1 MVPVSW
7 PKVAVSLSS
16 QVLPSPVPPC
26 HEQCQYEQSA
36 QLIVE
41 VLGLDLEDLNLNKI
55 ILECLSDSLCSELS
69 MTYCS
74 ISRKGVSDWASY
86 FGPTVFGHGLVRL
99 AGVKNFMYA
108 HKHTRMHTCIHT
120 HMHTC
125 MHTCIHT
132 HMHTCMHTRLHTHMH
147 TCMHTRIH
155 THMHTCTHTHT
166 QGQHFFFQI
175 IPTVLFSLRELIP
188 LTKHDNR
195 NVCFSPEAPH
205 QSPKVQ
211 RRLTKKPAPPPPP
224 DRPYSVAVTASMSR
238 GTGNGAQ
245 TSQTWPR
252 NVPLNSPESPPAGGA
267 HQGDGGVKQHSPQER
282 RPSAHERPHG
292 PPPDRPSAPPPE
304 RPKAPPTLQSSDQ
317 QSSGGHQRSASTGA
331 MHINTSAG
339 PSPGS
344 ASHESLQA
352 GMGTSLTAGHGN
364 VLPSGTSTLGRH
376 SSMRPA
382 RPNPP
387 PPPPPINQHSEE
399 THL

>member
-1 MVPVSW
+1 MH
-7 PKVAVSLSS
+7 A
-16 QVLPSPVPPC
+16 
-26 HEQCQYEQSA
+26 Y
-36 QLIVE
+36 
-41 VLGLDLEDLNLNKI
+41 
-55 ILECLSDSLCSELS
+55 
-69 MTYCS
+69 
-74 ISRKGVSDWASY
+74 
-86 FGPTVFGHGLVRL
+86 
-99 AGVKNFMYA
+99 
-108 HKHTRMHTCIHT
+108 MHTHT
-120 HMHTC
+120 YA
-125 MHTCIHT
+125 
-132 HMHTCMHTRLHTHMH
+132 RV
-147 TCMHTRIH
+147 
-155 THMHTCTHTHT
+155 HTHT
-166 QGQHFFFQI
+166 QTHKAKISFLKI
-175 IPTVLFSLRELIP
+175 IPTVLFTFRELIP

-224 DRPYSVAVTASMSR
+224 DRPYSVAVTASVSR

-252 NVPLNSPESPPAGGA
+252 NVPLNSPESPPAGGT

-304 RPKAPPTLQSSDQ
+304 RPKAPPTLQSNDQ

-331 MHINTSAG
+331 MHINTNAG

-344 ASHESLQA
+344 ASHESLQV

-387 PPPPPINQHSEE
+387 PPPPPINQHTEE